1 MIRIQPEDFDAGAE
15 IARLNASTD
24 VGAVAT
30 FTGHVRADD
39 GLIALT
45 LEHYPAMT
53 EREIARHVAEA
64 EERWPLLGVTIIHRV
79 GRLVPGDRIV
89 FVGVASSHRQAALE
103 ACAFLIDWLKTKAPF
118 WKLEE
123 GADGAAWVDARNS
136 KSSIS
141 DDWRSIQSRAVIRPR
156 LFAGAYPPAYC
167 SAMCS
172 ESWATVGL
180 S

>member
-1 MIRIQPEDFDAGAE
+1 MIRIQPEDFDTAAE

-89 FVGVASSHRQAALE
+89 FVGVASSHRHAAFE
-103 ACAFLIDWLKTKAPF
+103 ACEFLMDYLKIHAPF
-118 WKLEE
+118 WKQEE
-123 GADGAAWVDARNS
+123 R
-136 KSSIS
+136 
-141 DDWRSIQSRAVIRPR
+141 
-156 LFAGAYPPAYC
+156 AGATRWVEAK
-167 SAMCS
+167 SAD
-172 ESWATVGL
+172 EKAARRW
-180 S
+180 